1 MKGLLYKDLIN
12 GKAYIA
18 LVIFYLF
25 YAFMMVEAV
34 GWEFI
39 SAEGF
44 EAKLEVL
51 SESYLMLMSTVFVA
65 CLIPMA
71 MSTVLCTLDNKT
83 KWTNYAIALPGGYKN
98 VVAEKYIIVLIGHVI
113 GVLASLVSIFA
124 IKHTFEVE
132 VDGVMIDDVGTNVFV
147 ILMLLMLGLSLI
159 GNSILIP
166 FVSRNKAGLVN
177 IVLTVCGVIAMYGLF
192 AYIALGDIS
201 FFQQPNLMQR
211 IIMWIATHKKQVW
224 GACYGLVGVGL
235 VSQLVSYLVTVKTY
249 LKYV

>member
-12 GKAYIA
+12 GKAYIGVVA
-18 LVIFYLF
+18 FYLF
-25 YAFMMVEAV
+25 YAFMTVDVV
-34 GWEFI
+34 GWDFNA
-39 SAEGF
+39 AEDL

-51 SESYLMLMSTVFVA
+51 SEYYLMLGGCVFVA
-65 CLIPMA
+65 CLLPMA

-98 VVAEKYIIVLIGHVI
+98 VVAEKYIIVVIGHVI
-113 GVLASLVSIFA
+113 GVLASLITIFA

-132 VDGVMIDDVGTNVFV
+132 VDGVMIEDVGANVFV
-147 ILMLLMLGLSLI
+147 ILMLLMLGISLI

-166 FVSRNKAGLVN
+166 FATRNKPGVVN
-177 IVLTVCGVIAMYGLF
+177 VVLTVCAVIAMYGLF

-201 FFQQPNLMQR
+201 FFKQENLVQR
-211 IIMWIATHKKQVW
+211 IVMWIATHKKQVW
-224 GACYGLVGVGL
+224 GTCYGLVGAGV
-235 VSQLVSYLVTVKTY
+235 VAQIVSYVVSVKNY

>member
-51 SESYLMLMSTVFVA
+51 SESYLMLGGSVFAA
-65 CLIPMA
+65 CLLPMA

-83 KWTNYAIALPGGYKN
+83 KWTNYAIALPGGYKS
-98 VVAEKYIIVLIGHVI
+98 VVAEKYIIVIIGHVI
-113 GVLASLVSIFA
+113 GVLAALITIFA

-132 VDGVMIDDVGTNVFV
+132 VDGVLIEDVGANVFV

-166 FVSRNKAGLVN
+166 FVTRNKPGIVN
-177 IVLTVCGVIAMYGLF
+177 IVLTVCAVIAMYGLF
-192 AYIALGDIS
+192 TYIALGDIS
-201 FFQQPNLMQR
+201 FFQQGNIMQR
-211 IIMWIATHKKQVW
+211 IIMWIANHKKQVW
-224 GACYGLVGVGL
+224 GACYGLVGVG
-235 VSQLVSYLVTVKTY
+235 VISQIVSYLVSVKNY

>member
-12 GKAYIA
+12 GKAYIG
-18 LVIFYLF
+18 VVVFYLF
-25 YAFMMVEAV
+25 YAFMTVDVV
-34 GWEFI
+34 GWDFNA
-39 SAEGF
+39 AEDL

-51 SESYLMLMSTVFVA
+51 SEYYLMLGGCVFVA
-65 CLIPMA
+65 CLLPMA

-98 VVAEKYIIVLIGHVI
+98 VVAEKYIIVVIGHVI
-113 GVLASLVSIFA
+113 GVLASLITIFA

-132 VDGVMIDDVGTNVFV
+132 VDGVMIEDVGANVFV
-147 ILMLLMLGLSLI
+147 ILMLLMLGISLI

-166 FVSRNKAGLVN
+166 FATRNKPGVVN
-177 IVLTVCGVIAMYGLF
+177 VVLTVCAVIAMYGLF

-201 FFQQPNLMQR
+201 FFKQENLVQR
-211 IIMWIATHKKQVW
+211 IVMWIATHKKQVW
-224 GACYGLVGVGL
+224 GTCYGLVGAGV
-235 VSQLVSYLVTVKTY
+235 VAQIVSYVVSVKNY

>member
-1 MKGLLYKDLIN
+1 MKGLLYKDLVN

-18 LVIFYLF
+18 LVAFYLF
-25 YAFMMVEAV
+25 YAFMMVEVIGGEFASAV
-34 GWEFI
+34 GL
-39 SAEGF
+39 
-44 EAKLEVL
+44 EAKLGVL
-51 SESYLMLMSTVFVA
+51 SENYIMLMATVFVA

-83 KWTNYAIALPGGYKN
+83 KWTSYATALPGGYKN

-113 GVLASLVSIFA
+113 AMLASLVTIFA

-132 VDGVMIDDVGTNVFV
+132 VDGVMIEDVGANVFV

-166 FVSRNKAGLVN
+166 FVTRNKPGVVN
-177 IVLTVCGVIAMYGLF
+177 IVLTVCSIIAMYGLF
-192 AYIALGDIS
+192 AYIALGDVS
-201 FFQQPNLMQR
+201 FFQQGNLMQR
-211 IIMWIATHKKQVW
+211 IIMWIATHKKEVW
-224 GACYGLVGVGL
+224 GACCGLVGVGI
-235 VSQLVSYLVTVKTY
+235 VSQIVSYMVSVKTY

>member
-12 GKAYIA
+12 GKAYIG
-18 LVIFYLF
+18 LVVFYLF
-25 YAFMMVEAV
+25 YAFMMVETI
-34 GWEFI
+34 GWEFA
-39 SAEGF
+39 SAVGL
-44 EAKLEVL
+44 EAKLGVL
-51 SESYLMLMSTVFVA
+51 FENYILLMSTVFVA
-65 CLIPMA
+65 CLIPMS

-98 VVAEKYIIVLIGHVI
+98 VVAEKYIIVIIGHVV
-113 GVLASLVSIFA
+113 GVLASVITIFA

-132 VDGVMIDDVGTNVFV
+132 VDGVPIEDVGTNIFV

-177 IVLTVCGVIAMYGLF
+177 MVLTVCAVIAMYGLF

-201 FFQQPNLMQR
+201 FFQQGNIMQR
-211 IIMWIATHKKQVW
+211 IIMWIATHKKEVW
-224 GACYGLVGVGL
+224 GVCYGLVGVG
-235 VSQLVSYLVTVKTY
+235 VISQIVSYLVSVKNY

>member
-1 MKGLLYKDLIN
+1 MKGLLYKDLVN

-51 SESYLMLMSTVFVA
+51 SESYLMLGGSVFAA
-65 CLIPMA
+65 CLLPMA

-98 VVAEKYIIVLIGHVI
+98 VVAEKYIIVIIGHVI
-113 GVLASLVSIFA
+113 GVLAALITIFA

-132 VDGVMIDDVGTNVFV
+132 VDGVLIEDVGANVFV
-147 ILMLLMLGLSLI
+147 ILMLLMLGVSLI

-166 FVSRNKAGLVN
+166 FVTRNKPGIVN
-177 IVLTVCGVIAMYGLF
+177 ITLTVCSVIAMYGLF

-201 FFQQPNLMQR
+201 FFQQGNIMQR
-211 IIMWIATHKKQVW
+211 IIMWIANHKKEVW
-224 GACYGLVGVGL
+224 GACYGLVGVG
-235 VSQLVSYLVTVKTY
+235 VISQIVSYLVSVKNY

>member
-1 MKGLLYKDLIN
+1 MKGLLYKDLVN
-12 GKAYIA
+12 GKAYIGVVA
-18 LVIFYLF
+18 FYLF
-25 YAFMMVEAV
+25 YAFMMVGVIGRDFNA
-34 GWEFI
+34 
-39 SAEGF
+39 AEGL

-51 SESYLMLMSTVFVA
+51 SECYLMLGGCVFA
-65 CLIPMA
+65 ASLLPMA

-83 KWTNYAIALPGGYKN
+83 KWTNYATALPGGYKN
-98 VVAEKYIIVLIGHVI
+98 VVAEKYIIVIIGHVI
-113 GVLASLVSIFA
+113 GVLASVITIFA

-132 VDGVMIDDVGTNVFV
+132 VDGVLIEDVGANVFV

-166 FVSRNKAGLVN
+166 FVSRNKASVVN
-177 IVLTVCGVIAMYGLF
+177 IVLTVCGVLAMYGLF

-201 FFQQPNLMQR
+201 FFRQENFVQR

-224 GACYGLVGVGL
+224 GTCYGLVGVGI
-235 VSQLVSYLVTVKTY
+235 VSQIVSYVISVKNY

>member
-39 SAEGF
+39 SAEGI

-51 SESYLMLMSTVFVA
+51 SESYLMLGGSVFAA
-65 CLIPMA
+65 CLLPMA

-98 VVAEKYIIVLIGHVI
+98 VVAEKYIIVIIGHVI
-113 GVLASLVSIFA
+113 GVLAALITIFA

-132 VDGVMIDDVGTNVFV
+132 VDGVIIEDIGANVFV
-147 ILMLLMLGLSLI
+147 ILMLLMLGFSLI

-166 FVSRNKAGLVN
+166 FVTRNKPGIVN
-177 IVLTVCGVIAMYGLF
+177 IVLTVCAVIAMYGLF
-192 AYIALGDIS
+192 TYIALGDIS
-201 FFQQPNLMQR
+201 FFQQGNIMQR
-211 IIMWIATHKKQVW
+211 IIMWIANHKKQVW
-224 GACYGLVGVGL
+224 GACYGLVGVG
-235 VSQLVSYLVTVKTY
+235 VISQIVSYLVSVKNY